1 MKKKNVLM
9 IALSLCLAAVIAV
22 GGTLAYFTSN
32 TDKKQNAFTTGNVKI
47 ELVDES
53 PVGKVDPDNP
63 DSPALVTGDKDEVTG
78 NITYEDVMPGD
89 VISKKVG
96 VNLDADSENAWIAI
110 KVDVKATPA
119 EGSALSADAAKTE
132 IWRLI
137 DNQVDE
143 DLWKKVPVEESDSS
157 AIYYLKDQAKPEFT
171 VVDGK
176 NVPVTNVL
184 FDRLAIPGD
193 TWGNEYADMTFSI
206 DVQAFAVQ
214 AKNLTGPTEENSTA
228 VTEILNLIGKTPSV
242 A

>member
-32 TDKKQNAFTTGNVKI
+32 TDQKQNAFTTGNVKI

-53 PVGKVDPDNP
+53 PAGKVDPEDS
-63 DSPALVTGDKDEVTG
+63 DSPDLVTGNKGKNGD
-78 NITYEDVMPGD
+78 ITYDDVMPGD

-96 VNLDADSENAWIAI
+96 VNLDANSEPAWIAI
-110 KVDVKATPA
+110 KVDVRATPA

-137 DNQVDE
+137 DEQVDK

-157 AIYYLKDQAKPEFT
+157 AIYYLKDQAEPEFME
-171 VVDGK
+171 VDGK
-176 NVPVTNVL
+176 KVPVTNVL
-184 FDRLAIPGD
+184 FDRLSIPGN
-193 TWGNEYADMTFSI
+193 TWGNEYADITFSI

-214 AKNLTGPTEENSTA
+214 AKNLTGPMEENSTA
-228 VTEILNLIGKTPSV
+228 VTEILNLIGKTPS
-242 A
+242 AA

>member
-32 TDKKQNAFTTGNVKI
+32 TDQKQNAFTTGNVKI

-53 PVGKVDPDNP
+53 PMDPTN
-63 DSPALVTGDKDEVTG
+63 PALVTGDKDEETG
-78 NITYEDVMPGD
+78 DITYEDVMPGD

-96 VNLDADSENAWIAI
+96 VNLDVDSENAWIAI
-110 KVDVKATPA
+110 KVDVNATPA
-119 EGSALSADAAKTE
+119 DGSSLSMEDAQAE

-137 DNQVDE
+137 DNQVDS
-143 DLWKKVPVEESDSS
+143 DLWKKVPVEGSSSS
-157 AIYYLKDQAKPEFT
+157 AIYYLKAQAAPEF
-171 VVDGK
+171 DDNGK
-176 NVPVTNVL
+176 AITNVL
-184 FDRLAIPGD
+184 FDRLVIPGN

-206 DVQAFAVQ
+206 DVQGFAVQ
-214 AKNLTGPTEENSTA
+214 AKNLTGPDEADSTA
-228 VTEILNLIGKTPSV
+228 IEEIEKLIQSTPSLL

>member
-32 TDKKQNAFTTGNVKI
+32 TDKKQNAFTTGNVNI

-63 DSPALVTGDKDEVTG
+63 DSPELVTGEKNHVTG
-78 NITYEDVMPGD
+78 DITYEDVMPGD

-110 KVDVKATPA
+110 KVDISATPVD
-119 EGSALSADAAKTE
+119 ENTLSTVDALKEVWS
-132 IWRLI
+132 LI
-137 DNQVDE
+137 DNQVKTTE
-143 DLWKKVPVEESDSS
+143 WMKKDISDTS
-157 AIYYLKDQAKPEFT
+157 AVYYLKSEADNSEDT
-171 VVDGK
+171 Y
-176 NVPVTNVL
+176 VL
-184 FDRLAIPGD
+184 FDRLAIPGEE
-193 TWGNEYADMTFSI
+193 WGNAYADMTFSI
-206 DVQAFAVQ
+206 DVQGFAVQ
-214 AKNLTGPTEENSTA
+214 AKNLTGPDEADSTA
-228 VTEILNLIGKTPSV
+228 IEEIDKLIQSTPSLL

>member
-53 PVGKVDPDNP
+53 PVGKVDPE
-63 DSPALVTGDKDEVTG
+63 DSNSPELVTGDKNPVTG
-78 NITYEDVMPGD
+78 DITYEDVMPGD

-110 KVDVKATPA
+110 KVDISATPVD
-119 EGSALSADAAKTE
+119 ENTLSTVDALKEVWS
-132 IWRLI
+132 LI
-137 DNQVDE
+137 DKQVKTTE
-143 DLWKKVPVEESDSS
+143 WMKKDISDTS
-157 AIYYLKDQAKPEFT
+157 AVYYLKSEADNSEDT
-171 VVDGK
+171 Y
-176 NVPVTNVL
+176 VL
-184 FDRLAIPGD
+184 FDRLAIPGED
-193 TWGNEYADMTFSI
+193 WDNAYADMTFSI

-214 AKNLTGPTEENSTA
+214 AKNLTGPTESNSTA
-228 VTEILNLIGKTPSV
+228 VAEIEKLIAKVP
-242 A
+242 AEA